1 MIEIIEGNEGHIP
14 SIVEIAEKTWH
25 ATYSKILS
33 PEQLDYMLQTIYG
46 TGALTNVIRDGSQ
59 KFLLLKDS
67 HGIQGFVSFGARP
80 ENPEIWKVHKLYVLP
95 ENQGNGY
102 GTVLIEEVK
111 KRMREKGITTL
122 DLNVNR
128 HNPAQHFYRKMGCAV
143 IREED
148 VPIGRFW
155 MNDFVMRVEI

>member
-1 MIEIIEGNEGHIP
+1 MIEIIKGNEGDIP
-14 SIVEIAEKTWH
+14 SIVKIAEKTWH
-25 ATYSKILS
+25 ATYSEILS
-33 PEQLDYMLQTIYG
+33 AEQLNYMLQTIYG
-46 TGALTNVIRDGSQ
+46 TIPLTTVIREGSQ

-67 HGIQGFVSFGARP
+67 HGLHGFISFGVRP
-80 ENPEIWKVHKLYVLP
+80 ENPQIWKVHKLYVLP
-95 ENQGNGY
+95 ENQGKGY

-111 KRMREKGITTL
+111 KLMREEGVKTL

-128 HNPAQHFYRKMGCAV
+128 YNPAQHFYRKIGFAV

-155 MNDFVMRVEI
+155 MNDFVMRLEI

>member
-1 MIEIIEGNEGHIP
+1 MIEIIEGNEDHIP

-25 ATYSKILS
+25 ATYSEILS
-33 PEQLDYMLQTIYG
+33 PEQLEYMLQTIYG
-46 TGALTNVIRDGSQ
+46 TLALTSVIRDGSQ
-59 KFLLLKDS
+59 RFLILKDN
-67 HGIQGFVSFGARP
+67 HGLQGFVSYGKRP
-80 ENPEIWKVHKLYVLP
+80 EDPEIWKVHKLYVLP
-95 ENQGNGY
+95 ENQGKGY

-111 KRMREKGITTL
+111 KRMQENGIGTL

-128 HNPAQHFYRKMGCAV
+128 HNPAQHFYRKIGFTV

-155 MNDFVMRVEI
+155 MNDYVMRLKI